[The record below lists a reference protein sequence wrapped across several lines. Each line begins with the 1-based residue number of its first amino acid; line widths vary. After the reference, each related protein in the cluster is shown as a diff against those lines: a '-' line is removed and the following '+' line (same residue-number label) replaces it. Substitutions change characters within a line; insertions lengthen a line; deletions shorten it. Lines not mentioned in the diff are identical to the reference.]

1 MQPLSVTDNTR
12 IASVDGDLPAASME
26 AQSTR
31 AQTLAGEDT
40 QESIPPY
47 DPAKR
52 VLGKLCRGK
61 HEWGNTGQTLLRLP
75 NLSCPACE
83 AASKRE
89 KRKAKREAQPVA
101 G

>member
-1 MQPLSVTDNTR
+1 
-12 IASVDGDLPAASME
+12 ME

-31 AQTLAGEDT
+31 AQTLAVEDT

-61 HEWGNTGQTLLRLP
+61 HAWGNTGQTLLRLP
-75 NLSCPACE
+75 NFTCPVCE

-89 KRKAKREAQPVA
+89 KRQAKREAQPVA